1 MCVDVVNVCFVSFSL
16 VIGLYDYEKTRDD
29 ELSFAE
35 GSVIYVTKVNDDG
48 WYEGILDG
56 KRGLFPGNYVQ
67 PLEKGE

>member
-1 MCVDVVNVCFVSFSL
+1 MFVVVSL
-16 VIGLYDYEKTRDD
+16 VIGQYDYEKTRDD
-29 ELSFAE
+29 ELSFVE
-35 GSVIYVTKVNDDG
+35 GSVIYVMKVNDDG